1 MAEKEKTVRYKY
13 TAKIKQPQSVGD
25 VKIDPAG
32 GEFTERQYRAVQ
44 KDAYGKSLL
53 DKGLLVVDVTD
64 TDTKRKK

>member
-1 MAEKEKTVRYKY
+1 MAERKYKY
-13 TAKIKQPQSVGD
+13 SAKIKQPQSVAG
-25 VKIDPAG
+25 VKINPAG

-53 DKGLLVVDVTD
+53 EKGLLAVEVAD